1 MACTLALCSMLAAC
15 STKDDKK
22 DNKTENK
29 VENKAN
35 TAKDHAEDSIDNMM
49 SYFKEKGVAYDQSEN
64 IDQMDFAAYEGRSFM
79 ANNNRVYLYRV
90 KSEDENMKKILKEA
104 ADKGKVKVRIN
115 NKESE
120 YNAKVN
126 GDYLLLYDTN
136 ADITDVLGAFPGYR
150 AGTTTTTTST
160 DESDQNT
167 NPSNTDGNN
176 QTPDAN
182 NESSHNNQTNED

>member
-1 MACTLALCSMLAAC
+1 MKKQYKVMACTLSLCSMLAAC

-22 DNKTENK
+22 DNNKVENK

-35 TAKDHAEDSIDNMM
+35 TAKKDTEDSIDNMM

-104 ADKGKVKVRIN
+104 ADKGKVKVNIN

-126 GDYLLLYDTN
+126 GDYLLLYETN
-136 ADITDVLGAFPGYR
+136 ADISDVLGAFPGYR

-160 DESDQNT
+160 DESDQSNDQ
-167 NPSNTDGNN
+167 SNTKDSTEN
-176 QTPDAN
+176 QTDT
-182 NESSHNNQTNED
+182 E